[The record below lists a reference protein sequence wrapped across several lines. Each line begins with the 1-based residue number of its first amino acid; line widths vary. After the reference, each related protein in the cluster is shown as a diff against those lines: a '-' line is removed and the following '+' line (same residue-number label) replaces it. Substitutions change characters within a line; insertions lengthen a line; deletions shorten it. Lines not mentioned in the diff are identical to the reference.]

1 MGGFLVEEGGRGI
14 PSPFQAGRPGPRSP
28 PLILHAQLSGSSR
41 QGGVLPSGPG
51 PQLPLPGGQLKRLFP
66 QRMTVCSQDAPSP
79 HTQIRIPRRAGS
91 PYRCTSPREDAA
103 QGCGGKQLSSLLFG
117 VT

>member
-1 MGGFLVEEGGRGI
+1 MEEGGRGI
-14 PSPFQAGRPGPRSP
+14 PSSPSPFQAGCPGPRSP
-28 PLILHAQLSGSSR
+28 PLLLHAQLSGSSR

-66 QRMTVCSQDAPSP
+66 QRMTVCSQDAPST
-79 HTQIRIPRRAGS
+79 HKQIQTPRRADS
-91 PYRCTSPREDAA
+91 PHRRTSPREDAA
-103 QGCGGKQLSSLLFG
+103 QGCGGKQLFSFLFG